1 MPTQVA
7 FVRVPMEL
15 AYGVGAVKK
24 TGEYAKEF
32 GKKALVVTDKGVEGA
47 GLLEPVLQSLKEH
60 GIAWEVFDEVEQ
72 DPSVET
78 AHACLERFRASGA
91 DLIVGVGGG
100 SSLDTAKACGVLA
113 TNGGRITDYEGVGKV
128 PKPAAPVIGIPTT
141 AGTGSELT
149 INLVITDRQ
158 RQFKFA
164 VIGKNAACRVAI
176 DDPVMT
182 LSMPPGLTASTGLDA
197 LTHAIESYTS
207 VTAHPFSEALALE
220 AVSKIT
226 GHLRQAVANG
236 RDLEERDQVLQGVV
250 MASIAFS
257 NTRLGNAH
265 AMAHPLGARFRVPHG
280 VANAILLPHVMWFN
294 VPAVPHKFAKLAQA
308 MGERVDGLTLM
319 EAAYKAVEAVQKL
332 SEDVGI
338 PKGIAQMGVTD
349 ADIDVLAEDSMKSGN
364 IQANP
369 RVTTKKDIVELFKRA
384 M

>member
-1 MPTQVA
+1 MPTQLA

-15 AYGVGAVKK
+15 AYGAGAVKK

-32 GKKALVVTDKGVEGA
+32 GKKAFIVTDKGVEGA
-47 GLLEPVLQSLKEH
+47 GLLEPVIQSLKEH
-60 GIAWEVFDEVEQ
+60 GVSWEVFNEVEQ

-78 AHACLERFRASGA
+78 AHACHERFKASGA
-91 DLIVGVGGG
+91 DVIIGVGGG

-128 PKPAAPVIGIPTT
+128 PNPAAPVIGIPTT

-149 INLVITDRQ
+149 INLVITDRA

-176 DDPVMT
+176 ADPVMT

-207 VTAHPFSEALALE
+207 VTTHPFSEALALE
-220 AVSKIT
+220 AVTKIT

-236 RDLEERDQVLQGVV
+236 RDLEERDQVLQGVI
-250 MASIAFS
+250 MASVAFS

-294 VPAVPHKFAKLAQA
+294 VPAVPHKFARLAEA
-308 MGERVDGLTLM
+308 MGERIEGLTMM
-319 EAAYKAVEAVQKL
+319 EAAYKAVDAVRKL

-338 PKGIAQMGVTD
+338 PKGIREMGVTE

-369 RVTTKKDIVELFKRA
+369 RVTTKKDIIELFKRA